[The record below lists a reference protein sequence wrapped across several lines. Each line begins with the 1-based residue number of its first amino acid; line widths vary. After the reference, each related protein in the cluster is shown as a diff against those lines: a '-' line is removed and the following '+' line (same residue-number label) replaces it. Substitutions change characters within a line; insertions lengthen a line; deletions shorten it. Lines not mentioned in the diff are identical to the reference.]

1 MCGGSEGRVWADL
14 LCKSIHVAILVDL
27 TGHGGCQRP
36 LDILLGELPMFVYP
50 LTCHLT
56 KTARVYYVPAFRLG
70 KSFKQSLSR
79 SFQTAGKDRSQRITP
94 LHVNCGKR
102 CEGGPQGPGELV
114 SGGSEP
120 VGQGGWGGLSRSR
133 MVSFVTL
140 QHSSVTSSERPFQT
154 TMSQPSLLLISTVLY
169 AGCTMCTVI

>member
-36 LDILLGELPMFVYP
+36 LDILLGEFSMFVYL
-50 LTCHLT
+50 LTCHLIET
-56 KTARVYYVPAFRLG
+56 VGVYSVPAFSLG

-79 SFQTAGKDRSQRITP
+79 SFQTAG
-94 LHVNCGKR
+94 
-102 CEGGPQGPGELV
+102 
-114 SGGSEP
+114 SEP

-133 MVSFVTL
+133 VVSFVTL

-169 AGCTMCTVI
+169 TGYTTCTVI